1 MKGTSGDA
9 ESEQQI
15 DLSTMVNHEIDF
27 DESRG
32 GPRHP
37 FNYISSPPNGELRK
51 ATQKIFKWE
60 PSGAH
65 DPGRVKLPSVHI
77 EAMFRRA
84 PPIRQ
89 RSVVTFMWKSA

>member
-1 MKGTSGDA
+1 
-9 ESEQQI
+9 
-15 DLSTMVNHEIDF
+15 MVNHEIDF

-84 PPIRQ
+84 PVADP
-89 RSVVTFMWKSA
+89 SALSSHLHVEKCLGMREAQGT